1 MFSLFLDNLHETD
14 LVYSYLLEHDSDKF
28 EVYRKD
34 NKVACYYSSLS
45 SFARLITNLIIDL
58 YEENIIRQILEK
70 HYCYFSSYEQLE
82 ILRESANI
90 VKDEQNSK
98 QDLVYLSVFDYLKEE
113 SSMLLSGFIKFRL
126 KDYIEVLEYLIDLSV
141 NTFVINREYNRFVL
155 LLKEYIT
162 SSESK
167 MDVVHLIYLKEKSI
181 LLDEEKNIIPF
192 DDNILDAKYLSDIS
206 FSSND
211 FCLNTLLN
219 IVPKKI
225 FVHCFTESD
234 IFLQTLKKIF
244 NARVSF
250 CNSCELCDFYK
261 IHAASFNIEK

>member
-1 MFSLFLDNLHETD
+1 MFSLFLDNLNETD
-14 LVYSYLLEHDSDKF
+14 LVYSYLLEHNSNKF
-28 EVYRKD
+28 EFDKQD
-34 NKVACYYSSLS
+34 NKIICYYSSLS
-45 SFARLITNLIIDL
+45 SFANLISNLIIDL
-58 YEENIIRQILEK
+58 YEENVIREILEK
-70 HYCYFSSYEQLE
+70 HYCYFSAYEQLE
-82 ILRESANI
+82 ILRESSNI

-98 QDLVYLSVFDYLKEE
+98 KDLVYLSVFDYLKND

-155 LLKEYIT
+155 LLKEYIS

-167 MDVVHLIYLKEKSI
+167 MDVVHLVYLKEESI
-181 LLDEEKNIIPF
+181 LLDEDKNIIPF

-225 FVHCFTESD
+225 FVHTFTESD

-244 NARVSF
+244 HTRISF
-250 CNSCELCDFYK
+250 CNSCELCNFYK
-261 IHAASFNIEK
+261 IHSASFNLEK